1 MRIAVQAVS
10 GIMLAT
16 AVAKGQTMEV
26 KAASCS
32 VPDIQK
38 AVDQLGE
45 EGGVVRVPEGKAE
58 AVGTV
63 EIPGKVT
70 LRGAGAKK
78 TVLFRGG
85 KTKPHSNQPIIRI
98 NKGEDSRVTRLS
110 LVGFREPKNAAWDS
124 GLFVRDA
131 RDFRIDRCQ
140 IERFGMGGVYVTGES
155 RGVIDHCLFVDNFK
169 KTINNVGYGVVVYG
183 PGTWRK
189 KVVPGS
195 KNAVFIEDCEIRGA
209 RHAVASNSGAFYV
222 FRHNHVIGN
231 DNSQAI
237 DAHGPGYGSKR
248 GTQWIEV
255 YGNLIEKPVG
265 GSMAMCLRG
274 GGGVIFDNEIR
285 DYKGAISVTLDFDA
299 KLDWTRP
306 YPIPDQIRK
315 LYLWDNTLDGKPAKP
330 TISTRS
336 AKHIKR
342 KRDYF
347 LTELRGYRPYTY
359 PHPLTRKKRKRD

>member
-1 MRIAVQAVS
+1 MRLMTAILLVMAMVREAQAV
-10 GIMLAT
+10 
-16 AVAKGQTMEV
+16 EV

-38 AVDQLGE
+38 AVNQLGQ
-45 EGGVVRVPEGKAE
+45 EGGTVRVPEGRAE

-78 TVLFRGG
+78 TILFRG
-85 KTKPHSNQPIIRI
+85 KHTDAKNTAPIIRI
-98 NKGEDSRVTRLS
+98 NKGEDSRVSRLC
-110 LVGFREPKNAAWDS
+110 VIGFRDRKNASWDS
-124 GLFVRDA
+124 GLLVRDA
-131 RDFRIDRCQ
+131 RDFRVDRCRV
-140 IERFGMGGVYVTGES
+140 ERFGMGGVYVTGES
-155 RGVIDHCLFVDNFK
+155 RGVIDRCLFIDNFK

-183 PGTWRK
+183 SGTWRK

-195 KNAVFIEDCEIRGA
+195 KNAVFIEDCEIRGS
-209 RHAVASNSGAFYV
+209 RHAVASNAGAFYV

-255 YGNLIEKPVG
+255 YSNRIEKPVG
-265 GSMAMCLRG
+265 GSIAMCLRG
-274 GGGVIFDNEIR
+274 GGGVVFDNEIR

-306 YPIPDQIRK
+306 YPIPDQIRN
-315 LYLWDNTLDGKPAKP
+315 LYLWHNTLDGKPAKP
-330 TISTRS
+330 TISKRS

-342 KRDYF
+342 NRDYF
-347 LTELRGYRPYTY
+347 LTELRGYHPYTY
-359 PHPLTRKKRKRD
+359 PHPLTRKKRKRPRD